1 MTDSLHRRTLLA
13 RSLGDGPAEGSRVRS
28 NGGRTPVKTLCILGT
43 RPEAIKLAPVIREL
57 RRAQAAAGSQG
68 PGPVVCVTGQHR
80 EMVDQMLSLFRIIP
94 DYDLAVMREN
104 QSLAQL
110 ASLLLARLEPI
121 LDSERPDWVLVQGDT
136 TTVVAASLAAFYAR
150 VRVGH
155 VEAGVRTGGK
165 RQPVPQEGNRRLRGG
180 NPGLHLAPTGRAR
193 DKLPP

>member
-1 MTDSLHRRTLLA
+1 MTDSLHRRALLA

-104 QSLAQL
+104 QSLTQL

-155 VEAGVRTGGK
+155 VEAGVPPRG
-165 RQPVPQEGNRRLRGG
+165 QWPPFPAQGNPPRGG
-180 NPGLHLAPTGRAR
+180 VIPGLHFAPTARAPR
-193 DKLPP
+193 

>member
-104 QSLAQL
+104 QSLTQL

-121 LDSERPDWVLVQGDT
+121 LDSERPDCVLVQRDT
-136 TTVVAASLAAFYAR
+136 TTVVAAGVAAFYAR

-155 VEAGVRTGGK
+155 VEAGVRPWGK
-165 RQPVPQEGNRRLRGG
+165 WQPVPQEGNRRLRGG

>member
-104 QSLAQL
+104 QSLTQL

-136 TTVVAASLAAFYAR
+136 TTVVAASLAAFHAR

-155 VEAGVRTGGK
+155 VEAGVPPWGQW
-165 RQPVPQEGNRRLRGG
+165 QPFPQKGHRRLGGGLRG
-180 NPGLHLAPTGRAR
+180 LALGPTARLRA
-193 DKLPP
+193 